1 VSIVVDKLTIGSAA
15 IDSAAS
21 SIAFT
26 TTQAV
31 AASGFITLDVGA
43 FFNSAAGQTVT
54 GVSGGSLTWTIDK
67 QAVTSIPGGGALIA
81 KVRAP
86 APSGLASGTTITATF
101 SASAVGGRSIAGS
114 SFTGVATSSPVDGT
128 PPAIATFSSTTAWAT
143 GSATITAGSLV
154 SGMAYQATTNLTSTP
169 TSPSLEEYDIN
180 GGAGSFSA
188 TGAYRI
194 EASSGSFTVAGTWS
208 GSCSGVAAVVA
219 YLAASG
225 GGADQNITGAGAIA
239 SSEAIGSHTVT
250 PGDVT
255 VSPSGIASAE
265 AIGTHT
271 VTPGA
276 VTVSP
281 SGIAS
286 AEAVGSHTVTPGG
299 LTLSPT
305 GIASAEAVGTA
316 VVTPGAVTVSPTG
329 IASGEVVSTGDVVT
343 VGLSITGA
351 GAIGSA
357 EAIGSHTLTPGP
369 VTISP
374 TGIPS
379 GEAFGSPTITG
390 GTSPTSQSTRLIMTG
405 VGN

>member
-286 AEAVGSHTVTPGG
+286 AEAVG
-299 LTLSPT
+299 
-305 GIASAEAVGTA
+305 TA